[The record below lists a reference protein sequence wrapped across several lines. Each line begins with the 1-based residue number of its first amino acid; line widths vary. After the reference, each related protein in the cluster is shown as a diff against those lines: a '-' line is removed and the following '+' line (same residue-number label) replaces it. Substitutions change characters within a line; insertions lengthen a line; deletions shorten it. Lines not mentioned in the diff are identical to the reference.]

1 MSDFFPSLSDI
12 IDANQKPNRENEN
25 KYCEKDYK
33 PFDFSESRF
42 APRYSIKGGNVPTG
56 SWTCKKCKRVNP
68 LYVGTCACGWSKN
81 ANMAK
86 PEVKTVQEAATVSET
101 EKIATVPEA
110 AEAATAFETA
120 KVETVPEAAE
130 ESAGADVL
138 EAASAM
144 TADNASVTAAPV
156 ADIGSVTNIMLSA
169 DPDALTNLPASD
181 FVFSCEAG
189 LNDATDMT
197 EDIEQLKNLS
207 EEEAAKRL
215 KSYEDLYYSG
225 KLSLSELEAK
235 KKMLKELR

>member
-1 MSDFFPSLSDI
+1 M
-12 IDANQKPNRENEN
+12 
-25 KYCEKDYK
+25 
-33 PFDFSESRF
+33 
-42 APRYSIKGGNVPTG
+42 PRYSIKGRNASIG

-86 PEVKTVQEAATVSET
+86 PEVKTVKEAAVVSEAKESAIASEA
-101 EKIATVPEA
+101 EKSVGAAEVPEA
-110 AEAATAFETA
+110 A
-120 KVETVPEAAE
+120 
-130 ESAGADVL
+130 SVL
-138 EAASAM
+138 TEN
-144 TADNASVTAAPV
+144 NAPAAAPV
-156 ADIGSVTNIMLSA
+156 ADIESAANITLSA
-169 DPDALTNLPASD
+169 NSDAITNFAASD

-189 LNDATDMT
+189 LNDATDIT

-225 KLSLSELEAK
+225 NLSLSELEAK